1 MIDLPPSAVEPS
13 LLPSRNRK
21 ADRFF
26 ESATPDADATMRPL
40 TGSDEITHFDVV
52 IVGGGAAG
60 LTLALSLPKHLSV
73 AILMK
78 DEPLESSTY
87 YAQGGVAAVWAQDDT
102 VDEHIADTLIA
113 GAGLCHEEA
122 VRFTVEHSREAIEFL
137 LAQGV
142 KFTLDENSDDLHLT
156 QEGGHS
162 RRRIAHVADATGRA
176 VATTLLERVR
186 ECQNVTLL
194 DHMVAIDVITTNSLA
209 QHFDAPFTE
218 PNRAVGVYALDTK
231 AHRVLTLS
239 AGFVA
244 LACGGVSKAYLYTS
258 NPDIA
263 TGDGIA
269 MAWRAGCRVANLE
282 FNQFHPTCLYHPE
295 ARSFLLTE
303 ALRGEGAYLR
313 LPPCDHH
320 PEGERFMLRFDSRGE
335 LAPRDIVALTID
347 FEMKRLGL
355 RHVYLD
361 ITHKDP
367 EFVKAHFPTLYARL
381 LEFGIDIT
389 QDQIPVVPAAH
400 YTCGGVVVNQQGQT
414 DVLNLYALGETS
426 FTGLH
431 GANRMA
437 SNSLLECF
445 VYAMSA
451 AAHIR
456 DSHAHAAPSVPM
468 IPIWHIQGYIQDN
481 ADQDEAVILLQNWDE
496 LRHTMWHY
504 VGIVR
509 SNKRLHRALNRI
521 LLLKQEMQDYYD
533 SFALNKNLI
542 ELRNLLLVSE
552 LIVRCA
558 LRRHESRGLHYNRDF
573 PQSLPTPAD
582 VVLTPA
588 MPSAV

>member
-295 ARSFLLTE
+295 AQSFLLTE

-367 EFVKAHFPTLYARL
+367 EFVKAHFPTLYTRL

-456 DSHAHAAPSVPM
+456 DSHAHAVPSVPM
-468 IPIWHIQGYIQDN
+468 IPTWHIQHN

>member
-1 MIDLPPSAVEPS
+1 MIDLPPSAIEPS
-13 LLPSRNRK
+13 LMPPRAIDDTVPLAAAK
-21 ADRFF
+21 
-26 ESATPDADATMRPL
+26 PDAEAALRACAAADAVQ
-40 TGSDEITHFDVV
+40 HFDVV

-60 LTLALSLPKHLSV
+60 LTLALSLPQNLSV
-73 AILMK
+73 AMLMK

-102 VDEHIADTLIA
+102 VEAHINDTLIA

-122 VRFTVEHSREAIEFL
+122 VRFTVENSRKAIEFL

-142 KFTLDENSDDLHLT
+142 DFTLDDTSTDLHLT
-156 QEGGHS
+156 REGGHS
-162 RRRIAHVADATGRA
+162 RRRIAHVADATGQA
-176 VATTLLERVR
+176 IATTLLARVR
-186 ECQNVTLL
+186 ERQNVTLF
-194 DHMVAIDVITTNSLA
+194 DHLIAIDVITTNGLA
-209 QHFDAPFTE
+209 QHFDEPLSE

-231 AHRVLTLS
+231 TQRVLTFG

-313 LPPCDHH
+313 LPPCENH
-320 PEGERFMLRFDSRGE
+320 PEGERFMLRFDTRGE

-414 DVLNLYALGETS
+414 NVLNLYALGETS

-451 AAHIR
+451 AAHMG
-456 DSHAHAAPSVPM
+456 DSHASTAPV
-468 IPIWHIQGYIQDN
+468 IPTIPTWQIKDN

-509 SNKRLHRALNRI
+509 SNKRLHRALSRI
-521 LLLKQEMQDYYD
+521 LLLKQEMQEYYA

-542 ELRNLLLVSE
+542 ELRNLLLVAE

-588 MPSAV
+588 MP